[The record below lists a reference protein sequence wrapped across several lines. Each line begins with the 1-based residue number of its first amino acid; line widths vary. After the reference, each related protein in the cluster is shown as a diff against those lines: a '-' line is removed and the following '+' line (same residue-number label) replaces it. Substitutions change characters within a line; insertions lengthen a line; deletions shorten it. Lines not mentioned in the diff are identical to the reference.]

1 MLSRRFAIF
10 TAAALMTACASTQ
23 PAKPRIPPPEAP
35 ADYFPLAT
43 GWKWAYE
50 VEKNGD
56 SILATYAVVNNT
68 GVAAEVRAGDE
79 RTSYAIRPEGISRL
93 EALGPNDFILKAPI
107 RAGAEWTIQ
116 GGSARVVAVGESVT
130 VPGGTFGNCAVV
142 EESRTQPDRVLRTTY
157 AAGVGPI
164 QLEYQVSEGTPPRF
178 NVVLRAR
185 LLGVTKP
192 GEDPFGGSA
201 Q

>member
-1 MLSRRFAIF
+1 MLSQRIVVL
-10 TAAALMTACASTQ
+10 AAAVIMTACASTQ
-23 PAKPRIPPPEAP
+23 PSKPRTPPPEAP

-50 VEKNGD
+50 VEKNGEK
-56 SILATYAVVNNT
+56 ILATYAVVSNT
-68 GVAAEVRAGDE
+68 GAAAEVRAGEE

-107 RAGAEWTIQ
+107 HAGAEWAIQ
-116 GGSARVVAVGESVT
+116 GGTARVVAVGETVT
-130 VPGGTFGNCAVV
+130 VPAGAFGNCAVV

-164 QLEYQVSEGTPPRF
+164 QLEYQVSEGAPPRF
-178 NVVLRAR
+178 NVILRAR

-192 GEDPFGGSA
+192 GEDPFGNSA